1 MKRCPAC
8 HALYPEDDRFCEV
21 DGEVLA
27 DMEPEPGSET
37 GLSAMPTLP
46 VAPPPEGVPILENAR
61 TLIGQGP
68 SIDAPQIPKLVR
80 ETIELARRFDT
91 SNLGWQPQPEDFVID
106 TDGSLA
112 IASARGV
119 FRRTGKFDVRPA
131 LRALG
136 EALLDAPAAL
146 CSTAIVRLL
155 ADPSLPQLSADDA
168 TAILDRAEELAP
180 DSVAHAAALAH
191 VGFRRTTQQDAVR
204 LQSGDGWTV
213 LALCDGV
220 SGSSDGALAARIGSA
235 AAIDK
240 AGELM
245 RAGETLDHVARESVM
260 TAHRAV
266 CAAVAAGTPRRSSR
280 PPGPL
285 AADRTTEAPPRG
297 SVAPPPPPPS
307 IEPPGATIVVA
318 AIRKNRVAIGWAG
331 DSRAY
336 MVSESGAPELLT
348 HDHSW
353 ANAMVATG
361 HVTEEE
367 ALAQPLAYALTRC
380 IGPLDDT
387 VGDLVPEV
395 RDAAI
400 ASGATLVL
408 CSDGVWSYLA
418 KPEAMAAMVGCVD
431 PDPSQIARA
440 LVHEA
445 LLRGGH
451 DNASVAIYV
460 APAT

>member
-8 HALYPEDDRFCEV
+8 HALYAEDDRFCEV

-27 DMEPEPGSET
+27 VIERDPSQESG

-46 VAPPPEGVPILENAR
+46 VAPPPPDVPILDNAP

-68 SIDAPQIPKLVR
+68 NIGAENIPKLVR
-80 ETIELARRFDT
+80 ATIGLARSFDT
-91 SNLGWQPQPEDFVID
+91 SSLGWQPQPEDFVMD
-106 TDGSLA
+106 TDGTLA

-119 FRRTGKFDVRPA
+119 FRRTGTFDVRPA

-155 ADPSLPQLSADDA
+155 ADPSLPQLSADEA

-180 DSVAHAAALAH
+180 ESVPHAAVLAH
-191 VGFRRTTQQDAVR
+191 VGFRRATQQDAVR

-235 AAIDK
+235 AAIEK

-245 RAGETLDHVARESVM
+245 RAGETLDHVAREIVM

-266 CAAVAAGTPRRSSR
+266 CAAVAAGKPTRSSR

-297 SVAPPPPPPS
+297 SVAPPPPPS
-307 IEPPGATIVVA
+307 GEPPGATIVVA
-318 AIRKNRVAIGWAG
+318 VIRNDRLAIGWAG

-336 MVSESGAPELLT
+336 MVPESGAPELLT

-387 VGDLVPEV
+387 IGDLVPEV
-395 RDAAI
+395 RVTSI
-400 ASGATLVL
+400 APGATLVL

-431 PDPSQIARA
+431 PDAPLIARA

-451 DNASVAIYV
+451 DNASVAVYV
-460 APAT
+460 APA

>member
-1 MKRCPAC
+1 
-8 HALYPEDDRFCEV
+8 
-21 DGEVLA
+21 
-27 DMEPEPGSET
+27 
-37 GLSAMPTLP
+37 
-46 VAPPPEGVPILENAR
+46 
-61 TLIGQGP
+61 
-68 SIDAPQIPKLVR
+68 
-80 ETIELARRFDT
+80 
-91 SNLGWQPQPEDFVID
+91 
-106 TDGSLA
+106 
-112 IASARGV
+112 
-119 FRRTGKFDVRPA
+119 
-131 LRALG
+131 
-136 EALLDAPAAL
+136 
-146 CSTAIVRLL
+146 
-155 ADPSLPQLSADDA
+155 
-168 TAILDRAEELAP
+168 
-180 DSVAHAAALAH
+180 
-191 VGFRRTTQQDAVR
+191 
-204 LQSGDGWTV
+204 
-213 LALCDGV
+213 
-220 SGSSDGALAARIGSA
+220 
-235 AAIDK
+235 
-240 AGELM
+240 M
-245 RAGETLDHVARESVM
+245 RANEMLDHIARESVM

-266 CAAVAAGTPRRSSR
+266 CAAVAAASVPKRSSR

-297 SVAPPPPPPS
+297 SVAPPPPPS

-318 AIRKNRVAIGWAG
+318 AIRKDRLAIGWAG

-336 MVSESGAPELLT
+336 LVPEQGTPELLT

-395 RDAAI
+395 RVTSI

-418 KPEAMAAMVGCVD
+418 KPEAMAAMIGCVD
-431 PDPSQIARA
+431 PDAPQIARA

-451 DNASVAIYV
+451 DNASVAVYV
-460 APAT
+460 APPA

>member
-27 DMEPEPGSET
+27 IIERDRE
-37 GLSAMPTLP
+37 LSAVPTLP
-46 VAPPPEGVPILENAR
+46 VAPPPDDVPILENAR
-61 TLIGQGP
+61 TLIAHGP
-68 SIDAPQIPKLVR
+68 DIGAEQIPNLVR
-80 ETIELARRFDT
+80 QTIALARRFDVA
-91 SNLGWQPQPEDFVID
+91 SLGWQPQPEDFVMD
-106 TDGSLA
+106 PEGNLA

-119 FRRTGKFDVRPA
+119 FRRTGTFDVRPA

-146 CSTAIVRLL
+146 CSTAVVRLL
-155 ADPSLPQLSADDA
+155 ADPSLPQLSADEA
-168 TAILDRAEELAP
+168 TAIVDAAEELAP
-180 DSVAHAAALAH
+180 ESVARAAVLAH
-191 VGFRRTTQQDAVR
+191 IGFRRATQQDAVR
-204 LQSGDGWTV
+204 LLSGDDWTF

-235 AAIDK
+235 AAIEK
-240 AGELM
+240 ANELM
-245 RAGETLDHVARESVM
+245 RAGETLDYVARETVM

-297 SVAPPPPPPS
+297 STAPPPPPS
-307 IEPPGATIVVA
+307 VEPPGATIVVA
-318 AIRKNRVAIGWAG
+318 AIRKDRVAIGWAG

-336 MVSESGAPELLT
+336 VVPEAGTPEILT

-387 VGDLVPEV
+387 IGDLVPEV
-395 RDAAI
+395 RVMSI
-400 ASGATLVL
+400 SPGATLVL

-431 PDPSQIARA
+431 PEPSRIARA

-460 APAT
+460 APA